1 MPSDVEHQHAGGAQ
15 LVGTLTSPDA
25 VTVSDPHNGIHIAA
39 TGLTGRN
46 PPESPCSWRSRRRQA
61 AEPGGHR
68 PGLQCTGRDAA
79 RGGERYGK
87 ALPVAKRSGRNR
99 VLAFTDRT
107 VVPETW
113 LSRRGRQGFT
123 ALQSEEPHA
132 DTLTM
137 LAEHP
142 QRRHRLSILAQ
153 RFASLPRVAVVVLG
167 LLLVLGIAYLD
178 FTGPSK
184 LVVSI
189 FYLLP
194 VMLVA
199 WLSRSTICGLIVA
212 AATFAADPV
221 GNVLTDYR
229 HSTLP
234 LALWSGAMRFA
245 VFCIV
250 LALMAKVRSLL
261 ARLEEQ
267 ATTDELT
274 GLANL
279 RAAHET
285 MAREIERSK
294 RFGHPLTLAYLDI
307 DHFKE
312 VNDRAGHA
320 AGDRVLVGVASVARA
335 STRAID
341 TVARVGGD
349 EFVVLMP
356 ETGADT
362 ALPLVDR
369 LREAFA
375 RAVRVEDQPLTCS
388 IGLASFQRPPASVD
402 EMMEAADRLMYEAK
416 TAGGGDVCQR
426 EVRPVRS
433 VTDRPQLASV

>member
-1 MPSDVEHQHAGGAQ
+1 
-15 LVGTLTSPDA
+15 
-25 VTVSDPHNGIHIAA
+25 
-39 TGLTGRN
+39 
-46 PPESPCSWRSRRRQA
+46 
-61 AEPGGHR
+61 
-68 PGLQCTGRDAA
+68 
-79 RGGERYGK
+79 
-87 ALPVAKRSGRNR
+87 
-99 VLAFTDRT
+99 
-107 VVPETW
+107 
-113 LSRRGRQGFT
+113 
-123 ALQSEEPHA
+123 
-132 DTLTM
+132 M